1 MQEKSMN
8 QTKSSLKPFFVI
20 WSGQSVSLLG
30 SQLVQFALIWWLTQT
45 TGSATVLAMASLV
58 GLVPQV
64 VLGPFVGVLVDR
76 WSRRY
81 TMLLADSSVALATLV
96 LAYLYWIDVAQ
107 IWHIFV
113 ILFIRALAGSFHW
126 PAMQSSTSLM
136 VPEEHLTRIQGLN
149 QTMQGGL
156 NIASAPLGALLL
168 GIMPIQGIL
177 AIDVVTAVFAIVPL
191 FFVPIPQPS
200 KRAKDGDTAVPQTSF
215 GTDLREGLRYAWSWP
230 GMMLIMGMATLIN
243 LVLTPAFTLLP
254 LLITNHF
261 GGSAI
266 QLGGIEATFGVG
278 IVVGG
283 LLLGTWGGFKR
294 RILTTLTG
302 LIGMGIAT
310 VLIGLAPANLFVVA
324 IVGAFGVGAMQAIV
338 NGPIQAIFQAAVEPE
353 MQGRMFTL
361 IGSLAA
367 AMSPFGLII
376 AGPVADALG
385 VRTWYIVGGCVTLLM
400 GIVGFFIPAALAIEA
415 GHPNKSTPQP
425 SNETTET
432 AVPLPVARTI
442 NL

>member
-1 MQEKSMN
+1 MN

-215 GTDLREGLRYAWSWP
+215 GTELREGLRYAWSWP

-425 SNETTET
+425 SNEATET

>member
-1 MQEKSMN
+1 MN
-8 QTKSSLKPFFVI
+8 QANRSLKPFFII
-20 WSGQSVSLLG
+20 WSGQAISLLG

-45 TGSATVLAMASLV
+45 TGSATILAMASLV

-64 VLGPFVGVLVDR
+64 VLGPFAGVLVDR

-81 TMLLADSSVALATLV
+81 TMMLADSIVALATVV
-96 LAYLYWIDVAQ
+96 LAYLFWVDVVQ
-107 IWHIFV
+107 IWHVFI
-113 ILFIRALAGSFHW
+113 ILFVRALAGSFHW

-168 GIMPIQGIL
+168 GIMPLQGIL
-177 AIDVVTAVFAIVPL
+177 AIDVTTALFAIVPL
-191 FFVPIPQPS
+191 FFVFVPQPVRRLS
-200 KRAKDGDTAVPQTSF
+200 DNTAVSQNTFWS
-215 GTDLREGLRYAWSWP
+215 DLKAGFRYAWSWP

-243 LVLTPAFTLLP
+243 LVLTPAFSLLP
-254 LLITNHF
+254 LLITDHF
-261 GGSAI
+261 GRGAV
-266 QLGGIEATFGVG
+266 QLGWMEATFGIG
-278 IVVGG
+278 IVAGG
-283 LLLGTWGGFKR
+283 LVLSAWGGFKR

-310 VLIGLAPANLFVVA
+310 MLLGLAPVQFFYLA
-324 IVGAFGVGAMQAIV
+324 IAAAFFVGAMQAIV
-338 NGPIQAIFQAAVEPE
+338 NGPIQAIFQASIEPD

-361 IGSLAA
+361 IASLAS

-376 AGPVADALG
+376 AGPVADAFG
-385 VRTWYIVGGCVTLLM
+385 VRTWYIMGGFITLLM
-400 GIVGFFIPAALAIEA
+400 GVMGFFIPVLLGVEA
-415 GHPNKSTPQP
+415 GPPHKAVQEAASV
-425 SNETTET
+425 ETNAGIET
-432 AVPLPVARTI
+432 AVPRATNPI